1 MEMGIHCSGE
11 QKKKKTCV
19 KSCSSI
25 QCIVED
31 FFSNFWNAVLFLLVL
46 FSACLLPMTCI
57 FSLRLWV
64 IPGIS
69 WVTSQVHM
77 YVCLCEENHNVTNTR
92 ALSITMSPQ
101 VLHGLFRGVEGPG
114 VIAPVEKVTG
124 VSSAH
129 LYPPALCASFCQS
142 PLTTLVQAAHYVDQ
156 WCLRVVCS
164 YFQHYLTSVRLTVF
178 CVYCRAIWLIST
190 EIWVLRAEIGS
201 VCCLSCTT
209 LLYMTRVK
217 SV

>member
-1 MEMGIHCSGE
+1 
-11 QKKKKTCV
+11 
-19 KSCSSI
+19 
-25 QCIVED
+25 
-31 FFSNFWNAVLFLLVL
+31 
-46 FSACLLPMTCI
+46 
-57 FSLRLWV
+57 
-64 IPGIS
+64 
-69 WVTSQVHM
+69 M

-156 WCLRVVCS
+156 WCLRVVRS
-164 YFQHYLTSVRLTVF
+164 YFQHYLSQSGSLYSVYT
-178 CVYCRAIWLIST
+178 
-190 EIWVLRAEIGS
+190 AE
-201 VCCLSCTT
+201 LFD
-209 LLYMTRVK
+209 
-217 SV
+217 